1 VAITTAS
8 MADKTKRSIK
18 LIKKEDRTARP
29 PEAGAGLT
37 PNPVSMS
44 KAVKSWVSEFQKD
57 REDESLS
64 AFDSLFN
71 YSLPEP
77 DGS

>member
-1 VAITTAS
+1 
-8 MADKTKRSIK
+8 MNTKRSIK
-18 LIKKEDRTARP
+18 LIKKEDRAARR
-29 PEAGAGLT
+29 PEAESGVKAD
-37 PNPVSMS
+37 PVSMS
-44 KAVKSWVSEFQKD
+44 KAVKSWVIEFHKD

-64 AFDSLFN
+64 AFDSLFD

>member
-1 VAITTAS
+1 
-8 MADKTKRSIK
+8 MNTKRSIK
-18 LIKKEDRTARP
+18 LIKKEDRAARQ
-29 PEAGAGLT
+29 PEAAVGLT
-37 PNPVSMS
+37 DDPVSMS

-71 YSLPEP
+71 HSLPEP
-77 DGS
+77 DAS

>member
-1 VAITTAS
+1 
-8 MADKTKRSIK
+8 MNTKRSIK
-18 LIKKEDRTARP
+18 LIKKEDRTART
-29 PEAGAGLT
+29 PEAEARIT
-37 PNPVSMS
+37 ADPVSMS

-57 REDESLS
+57 REHESLS

>member
-1 VAITTAS
+1 
-8 MADKTKRSIK
+8 MNPKRSIK
-18 LIKKEDRTARP
+18 LIKKEERNARL
-29 PEAGAGLT
+29 PEAEAAST
-37 PNPVSMS
+37 ADPVSIS

-57 REDESLS
+57 REDKSLG